1 MAEAKK
7 SVGRVRRWLAKRRDT
22 RRRAAGMTQ
31 RAKAARRHDM
41 DRASRHGGPGTGDPG
56 SFGGI

>member
-1 MAEAKK
+1 MAETKK
-7 SVGRVRRWLAKRRDT
+7 PVGRVRRWLDKRRDA
-22 RRRAAGMTQ
+22 RRRGADMTQ

-41 DRASRHGGPGTGDPG
+41 DRASRHAGPGTGDPG